1 MADPTVTRLGDTCY
15 VTTDDLILE
24 FSGLREHSDGLT
36 AEVTATLAASGK
48 QHWARLNMSST
59 QARATFSK
67 ALVSIGLDGVAA
79 PSLDSACLQVVK
91 LLRVQDPARPLEAAR
106 PTPGRWLLDGLLPV
120 NETSVL
126 FGDGGSG
133 KSWLALALAVAG
145 LTGCPVADSQR
156 WRVSPLT
163 AVLYLDWES
172 QYEDHAARLWGL
184 SRPHTAEETGVPGI
198 LHRSMTRPLT
208 EAISTVRHDVDQHH
222 VSLVVL
228 DSLGAACGAEPEGAD
243 AAVRTMNALRSLP
256 CTRLVIAHVSK
267 VAADAKS
274 PARPYGSVYVAN
286 LARST
291 IEARRDESV
300 SQDELAVTYY
310 HRKAN
315 HGALRPPTALRFL
328 FDDVGHVLIKTGEPD
343 LQRAGLPTQILAILD
358 HGAQTA
364 TSLAEAINASP
375 HAVRTT
381 LGRLANRNKV
391 VRITDSRGGKG
402 QETQWGRPDANRND
416 TAS

>member
-1 MADPTVTRLGDTCY
+1 MSDPTVTRLGDTCY

-24 FSGLREHSDGLT
+24 FSSLREHSDGLT
-36 AEVTATLAASGK
+36 SEVTATLAASGR

-59 QARATFSK
+59 AARATYAK
-67 ALVSIGLDGVAA
+67 ALVAIGLDGAAA
-79 PSLDSACLQVVK
+79 PTLDSACLQVQR
-91 LLRVQDPARPLEAAR
+91 LLRTQDPARPLEAAR
-106 PTPGRWLLDGLLPV
+106 LTPGRWLLDGLLPV

-145 LTGCPVADSQR
+145 LTGCPVADSER
-156 WRVSPLT
+156 WRVAPLT

-198 LHRSMTRPLT
+198 LHRTMTRPLT
-208 EAISTVRHDVDQHH
+208 ESISTIRHDVDRHH
-222 VSLVVL
+222 VSLAIL

-267 VAADAKS
+267 VAADAHT

-291 IEARRDESV
+291 IEARRDESCGP
-300 SQDELAVTYY
+300 DELSVTYY

-315 HGALRPPTALRFL
+315 HGSLRPPTALRFL
-328 FDDVGHVLIKTGEPD
+328 FDDAGHVLIKTGDPD
-343 LQRAGLPTQILAILD
+343 LERAGLPIQILDVLKRGSSSASSI
-358 HGAQTA
+358 
-364 TSLAEAINASP
+364 AETINATP
-375 HAVRTT
+375 GAVRTA
-381 LGRLANRNKV
+381 LGRLAKRNRV
-391 VRITDSRGGKG
+391 LRVIDGGHGKG
-402 QETQWGRPDANRND
+402 QESQWGLVD
-416 TAS
+416 TKRLT